1 MRAIQ
6 KSFNE
11 LLRYPSA
18 VAGLAVILAMVA
30 LAIFAVIYIPYDEAI
45 DKWRGGEEYW
55 YKSPRNAAPVWTNW
69 FSQTKQPESFS
80 LLTANGTATRT
91 ENITSA
97 ETKEITFTYSFEH
110 DSDFFPQE
118 LALYFTAEF
127 TDKQPFVSIIWY
139 TPDGREIEIADL
151 GIGVSE
157 SYRFEQDI
165 RLTRRLGGVSAER
178 GLFFGPDADPKAP
191 RDSHISEK
199 GTYKMVINAR
209 TFEAGSDITEAE
221 FVFYGRVHGIAGTD
235 HRRRDLVISL
245 LWGAPIALSFG
256 LVAAVGISVCT
267 IIIAAIGVWY
277 GGVVDGLIQRV
288 TEVNLTLPFLSILIM
303 IGTFYDKSLWVMLGA
318 TVILSIFGV
327 SIKGYRAI
335 FLQVKESTYIEAAQA
350 YGASNMRIVF
360 LYLIPRIIPLII
372 PNLVLSIPTF
382 VFLEATLAQLGLG
395 DPVLPTWGKVIYDAV
410 QNAAVYNGW
419 FYWILEPAVL
429 LVITGLGFALT
440 GFSLDRIFNPRLRT
454 LE

>member
-1 MRAIQ
+1 
-6 KSFNE
+6 
-11 LLRYPSA
+11 
-18 VAGLAVILAMVA
+18 
-30 LAIFAVIYIPYDEAI
+30 
-45 DKWRGGEEYW
+45 
-55 YKSPRNAAPVWTNW
+55 
-69 FSQTKQPESFS
+69 
-80 LLTANGTATRT
+80 
-91 ENITSA
+91 
-97 ETKEITFTYSFEH
+97 
-110 DSDFFPQE
+110 
-118 LALYFTAEF
+118 
-127 TDKQPFVSIIWY
+127 
-139 TPDGREIEIADL
+139 
-151 GIGVSE
+151 
-157 SYRFEQDI
+157 
-165 RLTRRLGGVSAER
+165 
-178 GLFFGPDADPKAP
+178 
-191 RDSHISEK
+191 
-199 GTYKMVINAR
+199 
-209 TFEAGSDITEAE
+209 
-221 FVFYGRVHGIAGTD
+221 
-235 HRRRDLVISL
+235 
-245 LWGAPIALSFG
+245 
-256 LVAAVGISVCT
+256 
-267 IIIAAIGVWY
+267 VWY